1 MVYKLRSV
9 KLEIHA
15 LTLIAFSFQYQIGQ
29 LYSVAEASM
38 NETGGGEGIEV
49 IKNEPFDDFPLL
61 NGQYSRG
68 QYTYKKY
75 HLARLDIE

>member
-1 MVYKLRSV
+1 
-9 KLEIHA
+9 
-15 LTLIAFSFQYQIGQ
+15 
-29 LYSVAEASM
+29 M

-75 HLARLDIE
+75 HLARSVFYLIQFLNY

>member
-1 MVYKLRSV
+1 
-9 KLEIHA
+9 
-15 LTLIAFSFQYQIGQ
+15 
-29 LYSVAEASM
+29 M

-49 IKNEPFDDFPLL
+49 IKNEPFEDFPLL

-75 HLARLDIE
+75 HLAR